1 MGVWIQVYY
10 SGLELHIVLE
20 VGKKLIFHAS
30 LSGVKCIDP
39 DVREMC
45 YKGYILMAS

>member
-20 VGKKLIFHAS
+20 IEKKLIFHAG
-30 LSGVKCIDP
+30 LSEVK
-39 DVREMC
+39 
-45 YKGYILMAS
+45 YKSKM